1 MSPSA
6 PVLDHQHLDNLQG
19 EVVRHMER
27 TLHGFQQDFFLR
39 LNAAVGQNEVDS
51 QSKRRFAQFGS

>member
-1 MSPSA
+1 
-6 PVLDHQHLDNLQG
+6 
-19 EVVRHMER
+19 MER